1 MTHFNCSLFEL
12 QYKAWKE
19 QILSSTP
26 KEEQK
31 NVIKRLKEEQ
41 VRKLQMLGEQYEQS
55 IADMLQKQSVRNY
68 VNISFTKANVFH
80 L

>member
-1 MTHFNCSLFEL
+1 MCLHFFCFLL

-31 NVIKRLKEEQ
+31 MVIKRLKDEQ

-55 IADMLQKQSVRNY
+55 IADMLQKQSVSWRLATL
-68 VNISFTKANVFH
+68 VLPTKVFY
-80 L
+80 